1 MSCVRILGPIDIM
14 VDDRPVAVEGS
25 RRKAVLAVLALHQG
39 RIASTSMI
47 IDAVWG
53 DAPPPTAVN
62 TVQRHV
68 SYLRGL
74 LADKKAIS
82 FRSPGYVL
90 NLGPDATDA
99 AVAHGL
105 IESGKRCV
113 DPAAGATVLRAALG
127 LWRDQA
133 LIDVTGPT
141 WLDGQAERLNQLR
154 WQAQRALVGLELE
167 LGEHAR
173 LVAKLER
180 MIVSHPFDER
190 LYAQLMLA
198 LYRTGRQA
206 DALGAYRQL
215 RRTLADNLGI
225 DPSPALRALEAAV
238 LRQDP
243 TLEWTASSRG
253 TALPRDLGTPQF

>member
-1 MSCVRILGPIDIM
+1 MSCVRILGPVDVM
-14 VDDRPVAVEGS
+14 VNDRPVAIEGS

-39 RIASTSMI
+39 RIASTSRI

-53 DAPPPTAVN
+53 DAPPQTAVN
-62 TVQRHV
+62 TLQRHV

-74 LADKKAIS
+74 LSDKNAIS

-105 IESGKRCV
+105 IERGKSCA
-113 DPAAGATVLRAALG
+113 DPAEGATALRAALD

-133 LIDVTGPT
+133 LIDVTGLT
-141 WLDGQAERLNQLR
+141 WLDDQAERLNLLR
-154 WQAQRALVGLELE
+154 WQAQQALIGRELE
-167 LGEHAR
+167 LGEHAP

-180 MIVSHPFDER
+180 MIISHPFDER
-190 LYAQLMLA
+190 LYAQLMIA

-215 RRTLADNLGI
+215 RHTLAENLGI

-238 LRQDP
+238 LRQDL
-243 TLEWTASSRG
+243 TLEWTSSRAIPG
-253 TALPRDLGTPQF
+253 ADR